1 MYLKH
6 VCFAPDDGAGQGA
19 PQAADPTPEAK
30 PEKVFTQDE
39 VDRIVGD
46 RLAKERKKMEKDV
59 ADKIAAAKT
68 EAERL
73 AAMTADEKA
82 AHEKEQ
88 QEKARKEREDAL
100 TKREAAIQLRE
111 LRAEALETLADK
123 ALPKALADC
132 LDYSSAEK
140 CQESIKSIGTVFN
153 SAVQAEVERRLQGHT
168 PTQTNGNTPPVS
180 RAKQLAEQYNQNKYG
195 TRKE

>member
-1 MYLKH
+1 MTLKRIY
-6 VCFAPDDGAGQGA
+6 FSPDDGAGEGG
-19 PQAADPTPEAK
+19 EATQQPK
-30 PEKVFTQDE
+30 TFTQDE
-39 VDRIVGD
+39 VDRMIGD
-46 RLAKERKKMEKDV
+46 RLSKERKKYEKDLEAKV
-59 ADKIAAAKT
+59 SEAKT
-68 EAERL
+68 EAERM
-73 AAMTADEKA
+73 AAMSADEKA

-140 CQESIKSIGTVFN
+140 CKESIETIGKVFN
-153 SAVQAEVERRLQGHT
+153 TAVQGEVEKRLKGHT
-168 PTQTNGNTPPVS
+168 PSQTGGNVPAQS
-180 RAKQLAEQYNQNKYG
+180 RAAQLSAQYQQQKYG
-195 TRKE
+195 VKTE